1 MRYWDGTAWTAHIAP
16 ATPQII
22 PTGPTT
28 PDGEPLAGWWWRVL
42 AYVIDGTIIGV
53 LSGIVSIPAFI
64 QVQQELLPV
73 IDRFAQDVERNPEE
87 PPDIGAFYAE
97 YFDILQS
104 HWVALVVPGV
114 VLGLLYWVVF
124 LRWKGATPGKLM
136 LGLRVRL
143 RDRAGRLPWWSIAA
157 RLSLQLVLS
166 WVVYGVAFATGSIP
180 VLVVAYAV
188 VAPVLLLDPLWAA
201 WDPKRQTLHDKLAR
215 TNVIRTR

>member
-180 VLVVAYAV
+180 VFVVAYAV
-188 VAPVLLLDPLWAA
+188 LAPVLLLDPLWAA